1 MTVPRGFEV
10 SLIQQ
15 LRTQAPARAVARKE
29 QQRSET
35 AARRAELFRET
46 TLARCR
52 RIALGTAWALR
63 PMRIAKLLPLARL
76 WLADLVSPNP
86 ALPDPNVPPE
96 MEEFAGMVHDLSP
109 ATLVAAYARGLF
121 PKGHFGPLKWV
132 SPRERCI
139 LDLKRFHISRRL
151 RSMMRQEKYSV
162 TFDQDFEAVIKA
174 CAGPRSGRWHLTWI
188 TPRIMRAY
196 AELHDA
202 GYAHSFE
209 VWNKRGELA
218 GGGYGVAIG
227 GVFFIESQFSR
238 ETNTSKIGFTVLN
251 WHLAKWGFALSDN
264 KLPAPTVLQM
274 GFRDV
279 PRATFLEKLAAGV
292 ARAGKTGP
300 WLLEAGPK
308 QVADWNPAAG
318 ADAH

>member
-1 MTVPRGFEV
+1 M
-10 SLIQQ
+10 SLID
-15 LRTQAPARAVARKE
+15 RVQAQASSPPVARRE
-29 QQRSET
+29 QPRSET
-35 AARRAELFRET
+35 EARRAELFRET
-46 TLARCR
+46 TLETCR
-52 RIALGTAWALR
+52 RVVLGTVWALR

-76 WLADLVSPNP
+76 WLADLLSPNP
-86 ALPDPNVPPE
+86 ALPDPNALGKTG
-96 MEEFAGMVHDLSP
+96 EFAGMVHDLSP
-109 ATLVAAYARGLF
+109 PTLVAAYASGLF

-139 LDLKRFHISRRL
+139 LDLKQFHISRRL
-151 RSMMRQEKYSV
+151 RSLMRQEKCSV

-174 CAGPRSGRWHLTWI
+174 CAGPRSGQWHLTWI

-196 AELHDA
+196 AGLYDA

-274 GFRDV
+274 GFRNV
-279 PRATFLEKLAAGV
+279 PRATFLGKLAAGI
-292 ARAGKTGP
+292 ARTGKSGR
-300 WLLEAGPK
+300 WHVESGPK
-308 QVADWNPAAG
+308 QVADWNPADK
-318 ADAH
+318 ADSH

>member
-1 MTVPRGFEV
+1 MTVPRGVEV
-10 SLIQQ
+10 SLID
-15 LRTQAPARAVARKE
+15 RVEPQAASQPVARRE
-29 QQRSET
+29 ARSEI
-35 AARRAELFRET
+35 AARRARLFRET
-46 TLARCR
+46 PLETCR
-52 RIALGTAWALR
+52 RVLLGTVWALR
-63 PMRIAKLLPLARL
+63 PMRIGKLRSLARL

-86 ALPDPNVPPE
+86 GLPDPNVPPE
-96 MEEFAGMVHDLSP
+96 MDEFAGMVHDLSP
-109 ATLVAAYARGLF
+109 ATLVAAYASGLF

-151 RSMMRQEKYSV
+151 RSLMRQEKYSV

-174 CAGPRSGRWHLTWI
+174 CAGPRSGHWHLTWI

-196 AELHDA
+196 AELYDA
-202 GYAHSFE
+202 GHVHSFE

-238 ETNTSKIGFTVLN
+238 EANTSKIGFTVLN
-251 WHLAKWGFALSDN
+251 WHLAKWGFGLSDN

-274 GFRDV
+274 GFRNA
-279 PRATFLEKLAAGV
+279 PRTAFLEQLASGI
-292 ARAGKTGP
+292 ARAGKTGR
-300 WLLEAGPK
+300 WLVEAGPR
-308 QVADWNPAAG
+308 QVADWNPADG
-318 ADAH
+318 ADAR